1 MLKGC
6 SSCPRSSNVFRI
18 KSICADTSDGPKK
31 CYWLEYILDK
41 NFLAFLKELIKQ
53 SDTKTRWCL
62 SWALQP
68 TVTMFLQPLCI
79 PAPPFTLYSISWAS
93 YLWAPMPAFFCEQ
106 LLLLLFLPLDFM
118 FVHGGRGARTNM
130 PELWCPDI
138 SWLTLGSQ
146 KLLLA
151 SCGSWPQWVRFVPAQ
166 VDLLGSLLCCCGY
179 IAVWTVSVWTQNLYL
194 SSHSKCWLHLVSSDD
209 PVISTGNKV

>member
-1 MLKGC
+1 MSQLSASAYSYHVLAASLHPC
-6 SSCPRSSNVFRI
+6 
-18 KSICADTSDGPKK
+18 TSFHA
-31 CYWLEYILDK
+31 LF
-41 NFLAFLKELIKQ
+41 NFMSFVSLGTDACFL
-53 SDTKTRWCL
+53 
-62 SWALQP
+62 
-68 TVTMFLQPLCI
+68 
-79 PAPPFTLYSISWAS
+79 
-93 YLWAPMPAFFCEQ
+93 LWAALVAALPSSRFHVCTWRERCQNKAV
-106 LLLLLFLPLDFM
+106 LL
-118 FVHGGRGARTNM
+118 NM

-209 PVISTGNKV
+209 PVISMGNKV